1 MTAQLEL
8 NCQRTDTFTQ
18 RAQHAELQFRAA
30 YLGVK
35 PMACLQF
42 SRVKLAVLL
51 ASSAPLASTYS
62 FKHLLNSAKHHA
74 ATAIAALCVSNL
86 MAGRQLWQQDRIR
99 VATSLQLYTGTCH
112 ADTESKDC
120 KPCNSAPMHSLASG
134 KLGSELLQRP
144 PEPLI
149 GVSFVRVR
157 AQAEVHMIYAS
168 G

>member
-86 MAGRQLWQQDRIR
+86 MAGRQQGQQHRIR
-99 VATSLQLYTGTCH
+99 DATSLQLHTGICH
-112 ADTESKDC
+112 ADKESKDFQT
-120 KPCNSAPMHSLASG
+120 CNTAPIHSLPNG
-134 KLGSELLQRP
+134 KIESELLQRQP
-144 PEPLI
+144 
-149 GVSFVRVR
+149 
-157 AQAEVHMIYAS
+157 
-168 G
+168 